1 MYKVKRTQFI
11 LEDTRYNI
19 EKILDHPDI
28 LIMNFGIKELWST
41 FRRDES
47 YEDDYFFSHVSPENK
62 IYVFVDCYIKLKH
75 TRRYKETA
83 EYWTVTAK
91 QVLAVVK

>member
-1 MYKVKRTQFI
+1 MYKVKRTKFI
-11 LEDTRYNI
+11 VEDTRYNI

-41 FRRDES
+41 FRRNETYDN
-47 YEDDYFFSHVSPENK
+47 DFFSHALPENK
-62 IYVFVDCYIKLKH
+62 IFVFVDCYIKLKH
-75 TRRYKETA
+75 TRRYKETSA
-83 EYWTVTAK
+83 YWTVTAK

>member
-1 MYKVKRTQFI
+1 MYKVKRTKFI
-11 LEDTRYNI
+11 VEDTRYNI

-28 LIMNFGIKELWST
+28 LVMNFGIKELWST

-47 YEDDYFFSHVSPENK
+47 YDNYFFSHASLENK